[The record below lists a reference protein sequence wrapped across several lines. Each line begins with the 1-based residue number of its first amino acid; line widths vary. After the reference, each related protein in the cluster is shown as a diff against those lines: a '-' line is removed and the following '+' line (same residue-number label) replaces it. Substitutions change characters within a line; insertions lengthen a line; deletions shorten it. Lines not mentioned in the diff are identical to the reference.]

1 MKLLK
6 LVQRKIRTLKR
17 RYILKKCIEQA
28 GGNEVR
34 NQLRGERLSKIRE
47 AKRTEIASLVMS
59 WKIKEIKPPTDEE
72 YYKFFFQNSLTVS
85 YIESTRKKYWEDH

>member
-6 LVQRKIRTLKR
+6 LIQKKIRTLKG

-28 GGNEVR
+28 GGNENR
-34 NQLRGERLSKIRE
+34 NQLRDERLFKIRE
-47 AKRTEIASLVMS
+47 AKRNEIASLVMS

-85 YIESTRKKYWEDH
+85 YIEETRKKYWEDH

>member
-6 LVQRKIRTLKR
+6 LIQKKVRVLKKQH
-17 RYILKKCIEQA
+17 ILKKCIEQS
-28 GGNEVR
+28 GGDVSR
-34 NQLRGERLSKIRE
+34 KGSRDERLFRIRE
-47 AKRTEIASLVMS
+47 NKKNEIASLVMS

-72 YYKFFFQNSLTVS
+72 YYKFFFQNYLTFS